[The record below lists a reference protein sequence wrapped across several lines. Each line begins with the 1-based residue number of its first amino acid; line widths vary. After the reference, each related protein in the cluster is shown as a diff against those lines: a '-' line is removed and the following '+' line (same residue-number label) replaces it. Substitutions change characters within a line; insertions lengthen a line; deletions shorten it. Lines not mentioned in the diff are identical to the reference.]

1 MRWSEPKA
9 APESG
14 RDHGLPVLTDPQRD
28 TLLTRLGLSVHLAP
42 STDTAGLATLVRA
55 WLLAMP
61 FHNLDL
67 LAASLGTRRSLDQ
80 DEALARCLS
89 GLGGPCHVQSLGFA
103 ALLSACGFEVALCA
117 ATIGHPDD
125 HLLVRVTL
133 GREIW
138 LCDVGNGQP
147 YLTPFPLNTVQDIH
161 HLGWHIRTEPCPGG
175 LRLWRSSPDLPGG
188 KLVYVASPAPRR
200 WSDFANVI
208 TQHHA
213 HPGFGPF
220 MTGLRAV
227 RLGTHRMDTLR
238 DDRWTSFGPDGHTV
252 RTVPMTELP
261 RLLVDV
267 FRLDGLPIETAL
279 IAWQHAQRT

>member
-89 GLGGPCHVQSLGFA
+89 VS
-103 ALLSACGFEVALCA
+103 
-117 ATIGHPDD
+117 D
-125 HLLVRVTL
+125 
-133 GREIW
+133 
-138 LCDVGNGQP
+138 QP
-147 YLTPFPLNTVQDIH
+147 SPL
-161 HLGWHIRTEPCPGG
+161 E
-175 LRLWRSSPDLPGG
+175 
-188 KLVYVASPAPRR
+188 
-200 WSDFANVI
+200 
-208 TQHHA
+208 
-213 HPGFGPF
+213 
-220 MTGLRAV
+220 
-227 RLGTHRMDTLR
+227 
-238 DDRWTSFGPDGHTV
+238 
-252 RTVPMTELP
+252 
-261 RLLVDV
+261 
-267 FRLDGLPIETAL
+267 
-279 IAWQHAQRT
+279 